1 MLSHF
6 KVRSPVLSCCTGPH
20 KFCGW
25 FLHTALGFITI
36 TSRMYNLSITKPEQ
50 HLDSFQWIKPGFIL
64 SALSTFSLQ
73 DTDKCKLRAQLAPQE
88 LHRLTQEASRH
99 KGEKNKHFQ
108 RTHRFSSRFG
118 LPIHDHHNQ
127 MLEPTKTTT
136 KMAAELEDGTN
147 TPKKPRNFSVNLET
161 RQTLRSQ
168 ERPFVPR
175 NSFFIFRIILYDDKA
190 SSHSVFNLV

>member
-1 MLSHF
+1 MA
-6 KVRSPVLSCCTGPH
+6 
-20 KFCGW
+20 
-25 FLHTALGFITI
+25 AL
-36 TSRMYNLSITKPEQ
+36 
-50 HLDSFQWIKPGFIL
+50 
-64 SALSTFSLQ
+64 FSLLSQ
-73 DTDKCKLRAQLAPQE
+73 PSHYRTQINADLELSWHLKSYKDSLRRLVDT
-88 LHRLTQEASRH
+88 

-147 TPKKPRNFSVNLET
+147 TPKKPRNFSVNLEEIT
-161 RQTLRSQ
+161 TKQTLQSQ
-168 ERPFVPR
+168 ERAFVSR
-175 NSFFIFRIILYDDKA
+175 NIFFIFRIILYDDKA